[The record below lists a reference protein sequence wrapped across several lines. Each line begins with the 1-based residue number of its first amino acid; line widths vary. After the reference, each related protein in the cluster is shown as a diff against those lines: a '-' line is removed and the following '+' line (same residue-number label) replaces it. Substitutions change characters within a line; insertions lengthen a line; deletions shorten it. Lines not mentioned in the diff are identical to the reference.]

1 MKKILTLAAM
11 FAAVMMSFSAC
22 NPDDTKPEQKPD
34 TEQGGGNEGGE
45 NNDGGENQEPEYVS
59 PVTIDGNFN
68 DWAALDPSMVAVANC
83 DPEATLAALKVLKVY
98 ADEHFINVYFKF
110 DPDIVD
116 SEDAPFHLYLDAD
129 NSAETGGYGD
139 EFAEAVT
146 EWSFEGHVME
156 AGDFCSYDPGLFPW
170 LGEVGAD
177 GWEWPDSGIM
187 EGGLATGAGAG
198 DEYEF
203 AIIREML
210 GETVTFADVI
220 GVGVDIQDPG
230 WSSIGILPNAAVTD
244 DNTSGKAPLL
254 RVTVY

>member
-1 MKKILTLAAM
+1 MKKILTLAAI

-22 NPDDTKPEQKPD
+22 NPDDTKPEQKPE
-34 TEQGGGNEGGE
+34 TEQGGENEGGE
-45 NNDGGENQEPEYVS
+45 NTGGEENQEPDYVS
-59 PVTIDGNFN
+59 PVTIDGNFD
-68 DWAALDPSMVAVANC
+68 DWAAIDASKVAVANC
-83 DPEATLAALKVLKVY
+83 DPEALMTALKVLKVY
-98 ADEHFINVYFKF
+98 ADEFYVNVYFKF

-116 SEDAPFHLYLDAD
+116 SESAPFHVYLDAD

-139 EFAEAVT
+139 EFAEAVS

-156 AGDFCSYDPGLFPW
+156 AGDFCSYDPGLYPW
-170 LGEVGAD
+170 SGEVGAD
-177 GWEWPDSGIM
+177 GWEWIDNIM

-203 AIIREML
+203 AINREML
-210 GETVTFADVI
+210 GETVTFAEVF

-230 WSSIGILPNAAVTD
+230 WSSIGILPNAAVTEE
-244 DNTSGKAPLL
+244 NTSGEAPLL